1 MKKQG
6 KKAIKSYNPRR
17 YQSMTVTYDY
27 GKKTLHY
34 KDGSTERMEVLTDQY
49 IEAVQDMS
57 KEYNIKK
64 QKVAPEKHSGLFEN
78 VFNKYSPAFDE
89 IHGEYVAEYLIAN
102 NIARRGEPLH
112 CSTALKKMKKFYRK
126 NTKRHLMF
134 FCQRD
139 VTECKIT
146 DLSFSKN
153 SEHNLAYF
161 LHHKYGVLLLNGST
175 YDYCQK
181 KIAEYSAYSNWYGK
195 ELQHYKNLLKKFYVA
210 DIKCVK

>member
-17 YQSMTVTYDY
+17 YCSMNVMYDY
-27 GKKTLHY
+27 GEKTLHY
-34 KDGSTERMEVLTDQY
+34 KDGSTKRMEVLAEESGKIATDMCNEFYFAKTKHNPDELNGQWKIIFDKY
-49 IEAVQDMS
+49 
-57 KEYNIKK
+57 
-64 QKVAPEKHSGLFEN
+64 APVMDVNH
-78 VFNKYSPAFDE
+78 A
-89 IHGEYVAEYLIAN
+89 EYVAEYLIAN

-112 CSTALKKMKKFYRK
+112 CSTALQKMKKFYRK
-126 NTKRHLMF
+126 DTKRHLML

-139 VTECKIT
+139 ITECKIT
-146 DLSFSKN
+146 DLSFGKN

-161 LHHKYGVLLLNGST
+161 LHHKYGILLLNGNT

-181 KIAEYSAYSNWYGK
+181 KIAEYSAYGNGWYEK

-210 DIKCVK
+210 DTKTR